1 MFPCDGYLQLAKEL
15 ALKKDE
21 ASLRSAASR
30 AYYASFHKIKLFAEN
45 NGTKFPGSKTF
56 KIHGEVVQ
64 FLTGHRDPNMYHFG
78 AELDRMRK
86 DRNSCDYDDSVKNI
100 KKTIENALISAEE
113 IFVNI
118 I

>member
-15 ALKKDE
+15 ASKKDD
-21 ASLRSAASR
+21 ASLRSAVSR
-30 AYYASFHKIKLFAEN
+30 AYYASFHRIKLFAEN
-45 NGTKFPGSKTF
+45 NGAQFPGSKTF

-64 FLTGHRDPNMYHFG
+64 FLTGHSDLNMHHFG

-86 DRNSCDYDDSVKNI
+86 DRNSCDYDDGVKNI
-100 KKTIENALISAEE
+100 RKTTENALISAEE